1 MIINKTM
8 KKLSFFIILSS
19 LLINC
24 AVTTK
29 KSEREKTHLAYA
41 EYVAT
46 KDSSLTKAD
55 GMEYYRY
62 YSDFIKYELEQEHQ
76 ALLKNPYVKLN
87 EVYVSY
93 GTIGATFYIYSDNG
107 RVYSGRVQITDPNQ
121 AEVIDN
127 KKVVLKQPVIATF
140 FKSFDLIENKLYTN
154 SWEKKTPWSKEQKWI
169 WIHIAKKDTLYFME
183 SYKAKNEY
191 LSFKKKFLAKRI
203 KLNEYLIYQPK
214 LKVEKGKKTY
224 QDGTQTNVFIITGE
238 FELDK
243 PWDSP

>member
-1 MIINKTM
+1 M
-8 KKLSFFIILSS
+8 
-19 LLINC
+19 LINC

-93 GTIGATFYIYSDNG
+93 GTIAQMYELL
-107 RVYSGRVQITDPNQ
+107 
-121 AEVIDN
+121 A
-127 KKVVLKQPVIATF
+127 VL
-140 FKSFDLIENKLYTN
+140 D
-154 SWEKKTPWSKEQKWI
+154 
-169 WIHIAKKDTLYFME
+169 
-183 SYKAKNEY
+183 
-191 LSFKKKFLAKRI
+191 RI
-203 KLNEYLIYQPK
+203 CF
-214 LKVEKGKKTY
+214 G
-224 QDGTQTNVFIITGE
+224 
-238 FELDK
+238 
-243 PWDSP
+243 